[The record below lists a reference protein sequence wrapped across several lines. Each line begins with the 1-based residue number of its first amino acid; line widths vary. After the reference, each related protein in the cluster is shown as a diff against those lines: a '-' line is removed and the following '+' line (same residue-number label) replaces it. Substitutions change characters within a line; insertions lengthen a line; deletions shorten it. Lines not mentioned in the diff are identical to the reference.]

1 MLEDASPFHLIL
13 ASASPRRCELLRRA
27 GIDCEVRPSSVVE
40 VRGAGEPGAEFA
52 LRAARE
58 KALDVASSSV
68 QGSLVLGADTVV
80 LVDDE
85 VLGKPID
92 SQDAARMLRRLAGR
106 THRVTTG
113 VCLVRAP
120 RTIEALD
127 SSTTLVTFRPLDERE
142 IQEHIASGEPFDKAG
157 AYGIQGLASRF
168 VTRIEGCY
176 FNVVGLP
183 VPLVYEMLKNATPE
197 L

>member
-1 MLEDASPFHLIL
+1 MIL
-13 ASASPRRCELLRRA
+13 ASASPRRRELLRRA
-27 GIDCEVRPSSVVE
+27 GIACEVRPSSIVE
-40 VRGAGEPGAEFA
+40 IRSEGETGAEFA

-92 SQDAARMLRRLAGR
+92 SQDAARMLRLLAGR

-142 IQEHIASGEPFDKAG
+142 IQEYIASGEPFDKAG

-183 VPLVYEMLKNATPE
+183 VAVVYEMLKRATDAS
-197 L
+197 

>member
-1 MLEDASPFHLIL
+1 MQ
-13 ASASPRRCELLRRA
+13 
-27 GIDCEVRPSSVVE
+27 PSSIAE
-40 VRGAGEPGAEFA
+40 IRSDGEPGEEFA
-52 LRAARE
+52 RRAARE
-58 KALDVASSSV
+58 KALDVAGSV
-68 QGSLVLGADTVV
+68 AAGSLVLGADTVV

-85 VLGKPID
+85 VLGKPAD
-92 SQDAARMLRRLAGR
+92 SEDAARMLRLLAGR

-127 SSTTLVTFRPLDERE
+127 SSTTLVTFRPLGEAE
-142 IQEHIASGEPFDKAG
+142 IQEYIASGEPFDKAG
-157 AYGIQGLASRF
+157 AYGIQGRASRF

-183 VPLVYEMLKNATPE
+183 VPLVYEMLKAAAPE
-197 L
+197 E